1 MRTARRAA
9 VSLSGGRWRANG
21 SRRTPPGGRVVTGG
35 RQVVRMGRR
44 SLVAFAA
51 AWLLLLQVA
60 LTGLTAFAH
69 PGSAQAEPDLAGA
82 PGFAAVIFPPYGAPP
97 APAASRTEERR
108 QGKEEGRKC

>member
-9 VSLSGGRWRANG
+9 VSLSRGRWRANG

-60 LTGLTAFAH
+60 LTGLTAFGH
-69 PGSAQAEPDLAGA
+69 PGSAQAETDLAGA
-82 PGFAAVIFPPYGAPP
+82 RGFAAVICTPDGVRP
-97 APAASRTEERR
+97 APADSDRSEEH
-108 QGKEEGRKC
+108 